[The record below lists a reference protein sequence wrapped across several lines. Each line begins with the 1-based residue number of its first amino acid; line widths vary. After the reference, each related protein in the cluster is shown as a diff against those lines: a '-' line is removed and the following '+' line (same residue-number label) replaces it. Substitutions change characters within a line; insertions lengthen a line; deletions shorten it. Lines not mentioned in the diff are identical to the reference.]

1 MHCRALVGDAVLPVL
16 HLVLDGLKGT
26 INRPVACP
34 APGTGVALG
43 RFHAV
48 PKQTI
53 RQSLYAIGCRFSDRG
68 ANIAGHPAALVGVIL
83 FCFAWFLLPLG
94 DTATAVLTLVLSVLA
109 ITLTQM
115 VLNQQKRHEVALHL
129 KIDELIH
136 AMKGA
141 RDELMEIESKSESE
155 LEALRIT
162 GDRAEEELAQRRGKS
177 VTTVTQIADADPAG
191 TSEGV
196 PDLQRSQGRA

>member
-1 MHCRALVGDAVLPVL
+1 
-16 HLVLDGLKGT
+16 
-26 INRPVACP
+26 
-34 APGTGVALG
+34 
-43 RFHAV
+43 V

-53 RQSLYAIGCRFSDRG
+53 SQRLYGIGCRISDAG
-68 ANIAGHPAALVGVIL
+68 ANLAGHPMAQICVVG

-94 DTATAVLTLVLSVLA
+94 DQATEDLTLVLSVLA

-115 VLNQQKRHEVALHL
+115 VLNQQKRHEAALHL

-141 RDELMEIESKSESE
+141 RDEVMGIESKSEAE

-162 GDRAEEELAQRRGKS
+162 GDKAEEVLAKRRG
-177 VTTVTQIADADPAG
+177 VTPEELG
-191 TSEGV
+191 E
-196 PDLQRSQGRA
+196 R

>member
-1 MHCRALVGDAVLPVL
+1 M
-16 HLVLDGLKGT
+16 KK
-26 INRPVACP
+26 
-34 APGTGVALG
+34 
-43 RFHAV
+43 
-48 PKQTI
+48 PKLRQT
-53 RQSLYAIGCRFSDRG
+53 LYNIGCRFSDRG
-68 ANIAGHPAALVGVIL
+68 ANIAGHPAALVGVIV

-94 DTATAVLTLVLSVLA
+94 NTATAVLTLVLSVLA

-141 RDELMEIESKSESE
+141 RDEVMGIEGKSEVE

-162 GDRAEEELAQRRGKS
+162 GDIAEEELAQRRSKS
-177 VTTVTQIADADPAG
+177 VVTTKPLDP
-191 TSEGV
+191 
-196 PDLQRSQGRA
+196 RR